1 MADADPANFM
11 SPGRRR
17 WYFGAVI
24 FLPLLGLLSCS
35 MSAEDAEV
43 RHYKAMASVDLW
55 NGYETAQFANGT

>member
-1 MADADPANFM
+1 MTGLFKLKNIAM
-11 SPGRRR
+11 SLVLRGSH
-17 WYFGAVI
+17 

-35 MSAEDAEV
+35 MSAEDVEV